1 MRTFVCLA
9 FIVGLLSLSSFRVA
23 HAQSLEGTWNGSG
36 VAKPASGQSE
46 RVRCKMT
53 YTRESPKV
61 FGVSA
66 TCATTSV
73 KFHQTGKLL
82 MVSPTRFIGD
92 FYNPEYDVSGRVRVT
107 LKGSSQIV
115 NFSGPKGTGSLTLTK
130 R

>member
-1 MRTFVCLA
+1 MVLSGALLLA
-9 FIVGLLSLSSFRVA
+9 APHPVL
-23 HAQSLEGTWNGSG
+23 AQSLEGTWSGSG
-36 VAKPASGQSE
+36 TAKPASGQPE

-53 YTRESPKV
+53 YSRESAKV

-107 LKGSSQIV
+107 LRGSSQTV
-115 NFSGPKGTGSLTLTK
+115 NFSGPKGTGSLTLT
-130 R
+130 RR